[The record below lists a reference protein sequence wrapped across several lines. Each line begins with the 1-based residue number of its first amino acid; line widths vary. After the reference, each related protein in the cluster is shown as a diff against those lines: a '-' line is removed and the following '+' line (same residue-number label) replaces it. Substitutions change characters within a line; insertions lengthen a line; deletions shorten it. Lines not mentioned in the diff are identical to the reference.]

1 MGCGWWRIIYPARRV
16 RDPLSFGC
24 GLLVIGRC
32 LQMLF
37 SLWYGVHAMTLCRV
51 HMVCVCGVVLEDSV
65 CVVCGLV
72 CLVLW

>member
-1 MGCGWWRIIYPARRV
+1 MRRV

-51 HMVCVCGVVLEDSV
+51 CMVCALLLCSLLMSV
-65 CVVCGLV
+65 
-72 CLVLW
+72 